1 MELLLVKA
9 VAALALPP
17 GGNIVLGLAGL
28 ALWRRSR
35 MLAAVL
41 LSASLASLWLLSTPK
56 VADGLYA
63 SVEGVAPRPIGA
75 PVAEGIG
82 AIVVLAGGR
91 SHGPEYGG
99 DTVGPHS
106 LERLRYGARLHRETG
121 LPLLLSGG
129 RVYDEPASE
138 ASLMGD
144 VLTNELG
151 VPVRWLEESSRNT
164 AENARESAALLAAE
178 NIRAIILVTHAAHMP
193 RALREFE
200 KQGLQVH
207 GAPTG
212 YRSGGEAPPRITEW
226 LPSANALEH
235 SRAALHERLGSLWYR
250 MRY

>member
-1 MELLLVKA
+1 MELVLVKS
-9 VAALALPP
+9 VAALVLPP
-17 GGNIVLGLAGL
+17 GGNIVLGMVGL

-35 MLAAVL
+35 VLAAVL
-41 LSASLASLWLLSTPK
+41 LSVSLVGLWLLSTPK
-56 VADGLYA
+56 LAGALYA
-63 SVEGVAPRPIGA
+63 SVERVEPRPLGA
-75 PVAEGIG
+75 PVAEGVG

-99 DTVGPHS
+99 DTVGPYS

-121 LPLLLSGG
+121 LPLLVSGG

-138 ASLMGD
+138 ASLMGE

-164 AENARESAALLAAE
+164 AENARESAAMLAAE

-193 RALREFE
+193 RAIREFE
-200 KQGLQVH
+200 NQGLQVH

-212 YRSGGEAPPRITEW
+212 YRTGREAPPRITDW
-226 LPSANALEH
+226 LPSADALAL

-250 MRY
+250 IRY